1 MTKQVADDRP
11 ARFVAELHR
20 LERGP
25 LAQLRRGL
33 GGDERGVYWLEGL
46 YTRTGYGEAKPFE
59 KDALGLVAGLY
70 ALKPQAQRDEGDA
83 AELETPPAENA
94 EADKGPSIGLLMG
107 RLYLAQGS
115 RPSTE
120 KRFLALLDADRD
132 GLNYQM
138 RQAVSLL
145 AAGDLAP
152 DWVRLT
158 TDLLRWGDRVRRRW
172 AQDFYR
178 EISREAKAQTDVPAT
193 ASPDDLTSAP
203 ASSPFPQPGDDADGD
218 KL

>member
-1 MTKQVADDRP
+1 MTKQEADDRP
-11 ARFVAELHR
+11 ARFVAELAR

-46 YTRTGYGEAKPFE
+46 YTRTGYGTAQEYE
-59 KDALGLVAGLY
+59 KDILRLVAGLY
-70 ALKPQAQRDEGDA
+70 ALKPRARQDEGDA
-83 AELETPPAENA
+83 AEVETPPAET
-94 EADKGPSIGLLMG
+94 ADSEKAPSIGTLMG
-107 RLYLAQGS
+107 QLYLAQGA

-132 GLNYQM
+132 GLPYHL
-138 RQAVSLL
+138 RQAVTLL
-145 AAGDLAP
+145 ATKALTP

-158 TDLLRWGDRVRRRW
+158 RDLLRWGDRVRRGW

-178 EISREAKAQTDVPAT
+178 EISRETTKQDEASAVAPSDEALPAPT
-193 ASPDDLTSAP
+193 PAP
-203 ASSPFPQPGDDADGD
+203 QSGDDAEGD
-218 KL
+218 RL

>member
-1 MTKQVADDRP
+1 M
-11 ARFVAELHR
+11 AELSR

-46 YTRTGYGEAKPFE
+46 YTRTGYGTAESYQKEA
-59 KDALGLVAGLY
+59 LQLVAGLY
-70 ALKPQAQRDEGDA
+70 ALKPQARQDEGDA
-83 AELETPPAENA
+83 AEIETAPAGNA
-94 EADKGPSIGLLMG
+94 DAEKGPSIGLLMG

-138 RQAVSLL
+138 RQAVTLL
-145 AAGDLAP
+145 ATEDLTP

-158 TDLLRWGDRVRRRW
+158 RNLLYWGDRVRREW

-178 EISREAKAQTDVPAT
+178 EISREAKAQTE
-193 ASPDDLTSAP
+193 
-203 ASSPFPQPGDDADGD
+203 ASSTAPSDEALPAPTPSSQSGDDADGD
-218 KL
+218 RL

>member
-11 ARFVAELHR
+11 ARFVAELGR

-46 YTRTGYGEAKPFE
+46 YTRTGYGTAEPYQKE
-59 KDALGLVAGLY
+59 ALGLVAGLY
-70 ALKPQAQRDEGDA
+70 ALKPQAQQEEGDA
-83 AELETPPAENA
+83 AEVEPPPAGNA
-94 EADKGPSIGLLMG
+94 DSEKGPSIGLLMG
-107 RLYLAQGS
+107 RLYLAQDR

-138 RQAVSLL
+138 RQAVTLL
-145 AAGDLAP
+145 ATEDLTP

-158 TDLLRWGDRVRRRW
+158 RDLLRWGDRVRRQW

-178 EISREAKAQTDVPAT
+178 EISREAKDAATSSDTTPA
-193 ASPDDLTSAP
+193 
-203 ASSPFPQPGDDADGD
+203 PQGAEE
-218 KL
+218 